1 MVFTNLPSRRPLRDL
16 SATSPRPIQNAADL
30 ADWWGSAL
38 PAHNKPEVITHK
50 ARFIN
55 LQRHVWLGGNGGLQK
70 LHPCAALTLE
80 ELQEEGGGFS
90 KGDLSFTPHDCY
102 ALWAALQKHFTTPDA
117 AAAIADLAP
126 RAFFLER
133 LERSR
138 TREQIGEGWAHP
150 PIHLSCRLSL
160 RHVKEYEET
169 LKGRLEE
176 GVYSS
181 LNTL

>member
-1 MVFTNLPSRRPLRDL
+1 M
-16 SATSPRPIQNAADL
+16 
-30 ADWWGSAL
+30 
-38 PAHNKPEVITHK
+38 ITHK

-55 LQRHVWLGGNGGLQK
+55 LQRHVWLGDGGLQK

-102 ALWAALQKHFTTPDA
+102 SLWAALQKHFTTPDA

-138 TREQIGEGWAHP
+138 TREQIAEGWAHP

-176 GVYSS
+176 DLARDFPAETGAVLQMFLSAVETMPEECDLES
-181 LNTL
+181 LKKTTFTAYVEKSTL